1 MNTKLRQTAKNKF
14 EKDFLKLMN
23 NAVFEKNYGKCEK
36 TQVYYTCH
44 NRRKKKLFGVTTKL
58 TYDKIFHR
66 KYISKEM
73 EKTQIIM
80 DKSVYLRLSILHLIL
95 QL

>member
-36 TQVYYTCH
+36 T
-44 NRRKKKLFGVTTKL
+44 
-58 TYDKIFHR
+58 
-66 KYISKEM
+66 
-73 EKTQIIM
+73 
-80 DKSVYLRLSILHLIL
+80 
-95 QL
+95 